1 MQVLR
6 VHPGGERRRTNKVR
20 EHHRDLPALGG
31 VLGGYVGCRKG
42 IERRCFRAR
51 VSAQGGDGVEQ
62 LAAVPD
68 DPYAKILQVLRCQVR
83 QDRVIDR
90 VFAECSLILSEAKAP
105 QPISEVHGG
114 APPLFGAHDPAGE
127 TTRPGLE

>member
-1 MQVLR
+1 MNSRL
-6 VHPGGERRRTNKVR
+6 
-20 EHHRDLPALGG
+20 LLGG

-68 DPYAKILQVLRCQVR
+68 NTYAKILQVLRCQVR

-90 VFAECSLILSEAKAP
+90 VLAECGLILSEAKAP
-105 QPISEVHGG
+105 QPTPDVHHR
-114 APPLFGAHDPAGE
+114 ALTPAGA
-127 TTRPGLE
+127 